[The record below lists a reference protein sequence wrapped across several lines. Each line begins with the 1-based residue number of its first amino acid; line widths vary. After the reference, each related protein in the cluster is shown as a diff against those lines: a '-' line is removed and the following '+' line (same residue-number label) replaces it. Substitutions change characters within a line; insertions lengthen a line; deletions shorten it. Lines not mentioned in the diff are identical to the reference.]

1 VPAGAEHRRFTER
14 LQERLA
20 RTPSVLGLV
29 LLGST
34 SGLGTP
40 PDTWSD
46 HDFFVVV
53 EPGAQERFRSDLG
66 WMPDAAS
73 IALSFRET
81 AHGLKV
87 VYESGRLSEF
97 AVFEPDELRL
107 ARVNRYRVVLDRADV
122 ATRMARVREAT
133 VSAPRTDSAWEA
145 GQFLTNLLVG
155 VGRWRRGERR
165 SGDLLVRCGALGHL
179 LRIVAAGVPP
189 EDPAAP
195 DDLDP
200 FRRFERAWPGIAR
213 EVEQALSQPT
223 PEAAGRLLATAEV
236 VLAGRPELPPAAVAA
251 TRRVI
256 LREQ

>member
-1 VPAGAEHRRFTER
+1 MPAGDAHGRFTGLLLER
-14 LQERLA
+14 LGQDP
-20 RTPSVLGLV
+20 TVLGLV

-34 SGLGTP
+34 SGEGTP
-40 PDTWSD
+40 PDAWSD

-53 EPGAQERFRSDLG
+53 EPGAQERFRSELG
-66 WMPDAAS
+66 WLPDAGS

-87 VYESGRLSEF
+87 VYESGHLAEF

-122 ATRMARVREAT
+122 AGRMERVRGAT
-133 VSAPRTDSAWEA
+133 VGAPRTDRAWEA

-165 SGDLLVRCGALGHL
+165 SGDHLVRCGALGHL
-179 LRIVAAGVPP
+179 LRLVVARVPP
-189 EDPAAP
+189 DDPAAP

-200 FRRFERAWPGIAR
+200 FRRFERGWPRIAG
-213 EVEQALSQPT
+213 ELEQALSLPT
-223 PEAAGRLLATAEV
+223 PEAADRLLATAEG
-236 VLAGRPELPPAAVAA
+236 VLGTGPELPAAAVAA

-256 LREQ
+256 LRER

>member
-1 VPAGAEHRRFTER
+1 LPGDAEHGRFTER
-14 LQERLA
+14 LRERLA
-20 RTPSVLGLV
+20 QEPSVLGLV

-34 SGLGTP
+34 SGEGAP
-40 PDTWSD
+40 ADPWSD

-66 WMPDAAS
+66 WLPDAAS

-87 VYESGRLSEF
+87 VYESGHLAEF

-107 ARVNRYRVVLDRADV
+107 ARVNRYRVALDRADI
-122 ATRMARVREAT
+122 AERMERVRAAT
-133 VSAPRTDSAWEA
+133 VGAARADRAWEA

-155 VGRWRRGERR
+155 VGRWRRGEHR
-165 SGDLLVRCGALGHL
+165 SGDLLVRCGAMGHL
-179 LRIVAAGVPP
+179 LRLVADRVPP
-189 EDPAAP
+189 DDRTAP

-200 FRRFERAWPGIAR
+200 FRRFERGWPRIAR
-213 EVEQALSQPT
+213 EVEQALDLPT
-223 PEAAGRLLATAEV
+223 PEAADRLLAIAEV
-236 VLAGRPELPPAAVAA
+236 VLGRGPELPAAAVEA

-256 LREQ
+256 RRKT

>member
-1 VPAGAEHRRFTER
+1 MAAGDAHGRFTER
-14 LQERLA
+14 LLERLGQD
-20 RTPSVLGLV
+20 PEVLGLV

-34 SGLGTP
+34 SGEGTP
-40 PDTWSD
+40 PDGWSD

-66 WMPDAAS
+66 WMPDPAS

-87 VYESGRLSEF
+87 VYESGHLAEF

-122 ATRMARVREAT
+122 AARMERVRTAT
-133 VSAPRTDSAWEA
+133 AGAPRTDGAWEA

-165 SGDLLVRCGALGHL
+165 SGDQLVRCGALGHL
-179 LRIVAAGVPP
+179 LRLVAARVPP

-200 FRRFERAWPGIAR
+200 FRRFERGWPGIAR
-213 EVEQALSQPT
+213 EVEKALALPT
-223 PEAAGRLLATAEV
+223 PEAADRLLASAEV
-236 VLAGRPELPPAAVAA
+236 VLAGGPELPPAAVVA

-256 LREQ
+256 RRER

>member
-1 VPAGAEHRRFTER
+1 VPGGDAHGRFTER
-14 LQERLA
+14 LRERLGQDP
-20 RTPSVLGLV
+20 TVLGLV

-34 SGLGTP
+34 SGEGTA
-40 PDTWSD
+40 PDAWSD

-66 WMPDAAS
+66 WMPDPAS
-73 IALSFRET
+73 IVLSFQET

-87 VYESGRLSEF
+87 VYESGHLAEF
-97 AVFEPDELRL
+97 AVFEPDELQL

-122 ATRMARVREAT
+122 AARMERVLLAT
-133 VSAPRTDSAWEA
+133 VAARPIDRAWEA
-145 GQFLTNLLVG
+145 GQFLTKVLVG

-165 SGDLLVRCGALGHL
+165 SGDVLVRCGAVGHL
-179 LRIVAAGVPP
+179 LRLVAAGVPP

-200 FRRFERAWPGIAR
+200 HRRFERGWPGIAR
-213 EVEQALSQPT
+213 EVEQALSLPT
-223 PEAAGRLLATAEV
+223 PEAADRLLSTAEGV
-236 VLAGRPELPPAAVAA
+236 MAGGPELPPPAVVA

-256 LREQ
+256 RRQQ

>member
-1 VPAGAEHRRFTER
+1 MAGDPAHERFTTQ
-14 LQERLA
+14 LGERLA
-20 RTPSVLGLV
+20 RDPSVLGLV
-29 LLGST
+29 LLGSS
-34 SGLGTP
+34 SGEGTP
-40 PDTWSD
+40 PDAWSD
-46 HDFFVVV
+46 HDFFIVV

-66 WMPDAAS
+66 WLPDAGA

-87 VYESGRLSEF
+87 VYESGHLAEF

-107 ARVNRYRVVLDRADV
+107 ARVNRYRVVLDRADI
-122 ATRMARVREAT
+122 AGRMERVRGAT
-133 VSAPRTDSAWEA
+133 VGASRPDPAWEA

-179 LRIVAAGVPP
+179 LRLVAVRIAPD
-189 EDPAAP
+189 DPAAP

-200 FRRFERAWPGIAR
+200 FRRFERGWPRIAG
-213 EVEQALSQPT
+213 EVEQALSLAT
-223 PEAAGRLLATAEV
+223 PEAADRLLSTAEA
-236 VLAGRPELPPAAVAA
+236 VLGRGPELPAAAVVA

-256 LREQ
+256 RQMT

>member
-1 VPAGAEHRRFTER
+1 MAGDPAHGRFTEQ
-14 LQERLA
+14 LGERLA
-20 RTPSVLGLV
+20 RDPSVLGLV

-34 SGLGTP
+34 SGEGTP
-40 PDTWSD
+40 PDAWSD

-53 EPGAQERFRSDLG
+53 EPGAQERFRSDLS
-66 WMPDAAS
+66 WMPDPAS

-87 VYESGRLSEF
+87 VYESGHLAEF
-97 AVFEPDELRL
+97 AVFDPDELQL

-122 ATRMARVREAT
+122 AARMERVRAAT
-133 VSAPRTDSAWEA
+133 VAAPRTDRAWEA

-179 LRIVAAGVPP
+179 LRLVAAGVAP

-200 FRRFERAWPGIAR
+200 YRRFERGWPAIAR
-213 EVEQALSQPT
+213 EVEQALSLPT
-223 PEAAGRLLATAEV
+223 PEAADRLLATAEV
-236 VLAGRPELPPAAVAA
+236 VLAGGLELPSAAVAA

-256 LREQ
+256 LRDQ